1 MKYLTL
7 IRHAKSNWGDLSLS
21 DHDRPLSERGL
32 RAAPMV
38 GGFLA
43 DNYLGKNGTPA
54 LLPQPDHL
62 LSSTALRAKT
72 TAELMHPKLG
82 LDDSFLTFDERVYHA
97 LPKTL
102 LQIVREQEDAFKHLM
117 LFGHNP
123 GLSEFVDKMI
133 CRGGME
139 EMPTCAAALLELPWD
154 VWAAADWNE
163 ARLLGFVTPRMIE
176 KRLGMN
182 EESTYF

>member
-7 IRHAKSNWGDLSLS
+7 IRHAKSNWGDLSLC
-21 DHDRPLSERGL
+21 DHDRPLNERGL

-38 GGFLA
+38 GCFLA
-43 DNYLGKNGTPA
+43 ENYFGKNGHQA
-54 LLPQPDHL
+54 ILPSPDCV

-72 TAELMHPKLG
+72 TAELMQPKL
-82 LDDSFLTFDERVYHA
+82 FLEDVPITLDERIYHA

-102 LQIVREQEDAFKHLM
+102 LQILREQDDSFDHVM
-117 LFGHNP
+117 FFGHNP
-123 GLSEFVDKMI
+123 GLSEFADQMI
-133 CRGGME
+133 CRGGLE
-139 EMPTCAAALLELPWD
+139 EMPTCAVVLLELPWD

-163 ARLLGFVTPRMIE
+163 ARLLGLVTPRMVE
-176 KRLGMN
+176 KRMGLS